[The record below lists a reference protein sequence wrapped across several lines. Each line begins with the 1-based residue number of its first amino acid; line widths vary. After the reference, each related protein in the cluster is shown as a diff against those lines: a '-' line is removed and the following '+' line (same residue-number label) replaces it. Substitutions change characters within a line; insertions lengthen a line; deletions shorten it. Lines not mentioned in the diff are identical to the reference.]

1 MRVMRYDNNTREKVV
16 ELVKYHDATIEPK
29 YKYIRRWLNRLG
41 EEQFRRLLNIRVA
54 DIMAQKRILNDERLY
69 RVALALKLTDEIL
82 TAEECFTLKD
92 LAINGK
98 DLLALGIPEG
108 KEIGRIL
115 NQLLDMVMDDEIKN
129 DKDELLKFV
138 NNL

>member
-1 MRVMRYDNNTREKVV
+1 
-16 ELVKYHDATIEPK
+16 
-29 YKYIRRWLNRLG
+29 
-41 EEQFRRLLNIRVA
+41 
-54 DIMAQKRILNDERLY
+54 MAQKRILGDERLY
-69 RVALALKLTDEIL
+69 RVALASKLTDEIL

-108 KEIGRIL
+108 KRIGEIL
-115 NQLLDMVMDDEIKN
+115 KQLLDMVMDDEIEN
-129 DKDELLKFV
+129 DKNELLKFV

>member
-1 MRVMRYDNNTREKVV
+1 MKYDNDTREKVV
-16 ELVKYHDATIEPK
+16 ELIKYHDAKIEPK
-29 YKYIRRWLNRLG
+29 HKYIKKWLNRLG
-41 EEQFRRLLNIRVA
+41 EEQFRRLLNVRTA
-54 DIMAQKRILNDERLY
+54 DILAQKTIPNDERFD
-69 RVALALKLTDEIL
+69 RISMTFKLIDEIL

-108 KEIGRIL
+108 KQIGEIL
-115 NQLLDMVMDDEIKN
+115 NVLLNMVIDDEIENNK
-129 DKDELLKFV
+129 DKLLNFV